1 MLSSMIIG
9 RVCMK
14 KFLIL
19 LVMLVPL
26 ITGCAN
32 VDTMLTINDNKSASI
47 ATSLTYQGDLSS
59 KSNLTAL
66 AINDKFQSF
75 LDSNYK
81 VDKAYG
87 ARLSTVTA
95 TKSVVDLT
103 KSDLDLSSLGLVSNL
118 PSKRFVEV
126 KKTFLLS
133 SFNIDCTYDPTK
145 HEKLF
150 KNSTVKPAQKQTID
164 PEYFHKYADKKEIT
178 AGDFKAEF
186 VDNMDEDTK
195 KSIFEFLNEVEKP
208 AKSVSKSEFSNS
220 FSIQVPSIASFN
232 NADSI
237 NGNVYTWN
245 IKKGEKTNIKLQ
257 YVQYSGFAIAFIIL
271 LGILLLVILAS
282 KILKHD
288 SQKRIDNINNI
299 V

>member
-1 MLSSMIIG
+1 MYLSMIIG

-14 KFLIL
+14 KLLISL
-19 LVMLVPL
+19 FMLVPL
-26 ITGCAN
+26 FTGCAN

-47 ATSLTYQGDLSS
+47 VTSLTYQGDLSS
-59 KSNLTAL
+59 KADVVAL
-66 AINDKFQSF
+66 KINELYQSF
-75 LDSNYK
+75 LDPSYK

-87 ARLSTVTA
+87 ARLSTITA
-95 TKSVVDLT
+95 TKSVGDLA
-103 KSDLDLSSLGLVSNL
+103 KSDIDLSSLGFVSNL
-118 PSKRFVEV
+118 PNKRFVDV

-133 SFNIDCTYDPTK
+133 SFNIDCSFDATK

-150 KNSTVKPAQKQTID
+150 KSTAVKPLQKSTVN
-164 PEYFHKYADKKEIT
+164 PEYFHKYADKKDIT
-178 AGDFKAEF
+178 AGDFKEEF

-195 KSIFEFLNEVEKP
+195 LSIFEFLNEVDKP
-208 AKSVSKSEFSNS
+208 VKNTSKSEFTNS
-220 FSIQVPSIASFN
+220 FSIQVPSIASYN

-245 IKKGEKTNIKLQ
+245 IKKGEKINIKLQ

-271 LGILLLVILAS
+271 LGILLLVVLAN

-288 SQKRIDNINNI
+288 SQKRIDNISNI